1 MSTAGSAP
9 ARQRGSAVARRSYP
23 KTPTVKIVHTSDW
36 HVGRR
41 WKGIQ
46 RLDELEAVLEHLAAF
61 IEKESIDLVLHTG
74 DVFESRNPPA
84 EAEQLVNRF
93 LVRVGRT
100 GAQMLVIAGNH
111 DDPLRLDA
119 RSMLTELVNVRI
131 LGRPRPASRGGTRTV
146 ETRRGEKAIVAALP
160 FASPGAWVSAL
171 DIAGEEASARSRY
184 ARMFEHAVQDL
195 CSAFRPDAVN
205 LLMAHT
211 HIEGAVFGESE
222 RRVHIGQDWAA
233 RPEALPSTASYIALG
248 HIHKPQQIEVPV
260 PAWYAGSLLQMDFGE
275 AGEEKSFVVVTA
287 SPGKPATVEHV
298 PYEGGLPLVD
308 LRATLAELEAE
319 ADQLREGWLRVTV
332 PLTERDPDLN
342 RKVRELL
349 PNALVVRAEL
359 PVAEEPPDIGLEI
372 GVSPVRHY
380 GAYHRRVYQRE
391 ADLDVLETFQ
401 DLYDGASLE
410 D

>member
-1 MSTAGSAP
+1 M
-9 ARQRGSAVARRSYP
+9 
-23 KTPTVKIVHTSDW
+23 KIVHTSDW

-46 RLDELEAVLEHLAAF
+46 RLDELEAVLDHLAAF
-61 IEKESIDLVLHTG
+61 IEEQSIDLVLHTG

-93 LVRVGRT
+93 LVRVGRS
-100 GAQMLVIAGNH
+100 GAHMLVIAGNH

-119 RSMLTELVNVRI
+119 RSLLTEFVNVQI
-131 LGRPRPASRGGTRTV
+131 LGRPRPASRGGTRTLV
-146 ETRRGEKAIVAALP
+146 TRCGEKAIVAALP

-171 DIAGEEASARSRY
+171 DLAGEEASARRQY
-184 ARMFEHAVQDL
+184 ARMFERAVRNL
-195 CSAFRPDAVN
+195 CGAFRKDAVN

-211 HIEGAVFGESE
+211 HIEGALFGESE
-222 RRVHIGQDWAA
+222 RRVHIGEDWAA
-233 RPEALPSTASYIALG
+233 SPEALPSTASYIALG
-248 HIHKPQQIEVPV
+248 HIHKPQKIEGPV
-260 PAWYAGSLLQMDFGE
+260 PAYYAGSLLQMDFGE
-275 AGEEKSFVVVTA
+275 AGEEKNFVVVTA

-308 LRATLAELEAE
+308 LRASLAELEE
-319 ADQLREGWLRVTV
+319 TADQHRTGWLRVTV

-359 PVAEEPPDIGLEI
+359 PEAEEPSEIRLETGI
-372 GVSPVRHY
+372 PPVGHY
-380 GAYHRRVYQRE
+380 AAYHLRVHQHPAE
-391 ADLDVLETFQ
+391 LAVLDTFQ
-401 DLYDGASLE
+401 DLYDEASGE

>member
-1 MSTAGSAP
+1 M
-9 ARQRGSAVARRSYP
+9 
-23 KTPTVKIVHTSDW
+23 KIVHTSDW

-46 RLDELEAVLEHLAAF
+46 RLDELEAVLDHLAAF
-61 IEKESIDLVLHTG
+61 IEEQSIDLVLHTG

-93 LVRVGRT
+93 LVRVGRS
-100 GAQMLVIAGNH
+100 GAHMLVIAGNH

-119 RSMLTELVNVRI
+119 RSLLTEFVNVQI
-131 LGRPRPASRGGTRTV
+131 LGRPRPASRGGTRTLV
-146 ETRRGEKAIVAALP
+146 TRCGEKAIVAALP

-171 DIAGEEASARSRY
+171 DLAGEEASARRQY
-184 ARMFEHAVQDL
+184 ARMFERAVRNL
-195 CSAFRPDAVN
+195 CGAFRKDAVN

-211 HIEGAVFGESE
+211 HIEGALFGESE
-222 RRVHIGQDWAA
+222 RRVHIGEDWAA
-233 RPEALPSTASYIALG
+233 SPEALPSTASYIALG
-248 HIHKPQQIEVPV
+248 HIHKPQKIEGPV
-260 PAWYAGSLLQMDFGE
+260 PAYYAGSLLQMDFGE
-275 AGEEKSFVVVTA
+275 AGEEKNFVVVTA

-308 LRATLAELEAE
+308 LRASLAELEE
-319 ADQLREGWLRVTV
+319 TADQHRTGWLRVTV

-342 RKVRELL
+342 RKVRDLL

-359 PVAEEPPDIGLEI
+359 PEAEEPSEIRLETGI
-372 GVSPVRHY
+372 PPVGHY
-380 GAYHRRVYQRE
+380 AAYHLRVHQHPAE
-391 ADLDVLETFQ
+391 LAVLDTFQ
-401 DLYDGASLE
+401 DLYDEASGE

>member
-1 MSTAGSAP
+1 M
-9 ARQRGSAVARRSYP
+9 
-23 KTPTVKIVHTSDW
+23 KIVHTSDW

-46 RLDELEAVLEHLAAF
+46 RFDELEAVLDHLAAF
-61 IEKESIDLVLHTG
+61 VEEESVDLVLHTG

-93 LVRVGRT
+93 LVRVGRS

-119 RSMLTELVNVRI
+119 RSLLTEFVHVQI
-131 LGRPRPASRGGTRTV
+131 LGRPRPASRGGTRTLS
-146 ETRRGEKAIVAALP
+146 TRCGEKAVVAALP

-171 DIAGEEASARSRY
+171 DLAGEEASARSKY
-184 ARMFEHAVQDL
+184 ARMFERAVQNL
-195 CSAFRPDAVN
+195 CGPFRPDAVN

-211 HIEGAVFGESE
+211 HVEGALFGESE
-222 RRVHIGQDWAA
+222 RRVHIGEDWAA
-233 RPEALPSTASYIALG
+233 SPKALPSTASYVALG
-248 HIHKPQQIEVPV
+248 HIHKPQKIAGPV
-260 PAWYAGSLLQMDFGE
+260 PAYYAGSLLQMDFGE
-275 AGEEKSFVVVTA
+275 AGEEKSFTVVTV
-287 SPGKPATVEHV
+287 SPGKPAKIMQV
-298 PYEGGLPLVD
+298 PYAGGRPLVD
-308 LRATLAELEAE
+308 LRASLAELEQT
-319 ADQLREGWLRVTV
+319 ADRYRTGWLRVTV

-359 PVAEEPPDIGLEI
+359 PETEEPQVIRLET
-372 GVSPVRHY
+372 GASPVEHY
-380 GAYHRRVYQRE
+380 RAYHLRMHQRE
-391 ADLDVLETFQ
+391 AEPDVLETFQ
-401 DLYDGASLE
+401 NFYDQAFAE

>member
-1 MSTAGSAP
+1 M
-9 ARQRGSAVARRSYP
+9 
-23 KTPTVKIVHTSDW
+23 KIVHTSDW

-61 IEKESIDLVLHTG
+61 IEREPVDLVLHTG

-93 LVRVGRT
+93 LLRVGRA
-100 GAQMLVIAGNH
+100 GAHMLVIAGNH

-119 RSMLTELVNVRI
+119 RSLLTELVNVQI
-131 LGRPRPASRGGTRTV
+131 LGRPRPASRGGTRTI

-171 DIAGEEASARSRY
+171 DIVGEETSARRKY
-184 ARMFEHAVQDL
+184 ARMFERAVKDL
-195 CSAFRPDAVN
+195 CGAFRPDAVN

-211 HIEGAVFGESE
+211 HIEGALFGESE
-222 RRVHIGQDWAA
+222 RRVHIGEDWAA
-233 RPEALPSTASYIALG
+233 SPKVLPSTASYIALG
-248 HIHKPQQIEVPV
+248 HIHMPQQIEA
-260 PAWYAGSLLQMDFGE
+260 PAPAYYAGSLLQMDFGE
-275 AGEEKSFVVVTA
+275 AGEEKTFVVVEA
-287 SPGKPATVEHV
+287 SPGRPATVEHV
-298 PYEGGLPLVD
+298 PYEGGLPLFD
-308 LRATLAELEAE
+308 LRATLEELEE
-319 ADQLREGWLRVTV
+319 TADEHRTGWLRVTV
-332 PLTERDPDLN
+332 PLTEKDPDLN

-359 PVAEEPPDIGLEI
+359 PEPEEPSDIRLEP
-372 GVSPVRHY
+372 GVSPVGHY
-380 GAYHRRVYQRE
+380 GAYHLRAHQQE
-391 ADLDVLETFQ
+391 ADWAVLETFQ
-401 DLYDGASLE
+401 NLYDQASVE

>member
-1 MSTAGSAP
+1 M
-9 ARQRGSAVARRSYP
+9 
-23 KTPTVKIVHTSDW
+23 KIVHTSDW

-46 RLDELEAVLEHLAAF
+46 RLDELEAVLDHLAAF
-61 IEKESIDLVLHTG
+61 IEKHSIDLVLHTG

-100 GAQMLVIAGNH
+100 GAHMLVLAGNH

-119 RSMLTELVNVRI
+119 RSLLTEFVNVQI
-131 LGRPRPASRGGTRTV
+131 IGRPRPALHGGTRII
-146 ETRRGEKAIVAALP
+146 ETRCGEKAVIAALP

-171 DIAGEEASARSRY
+171 DLVGEEASARSKY
-184 ARMFEHAVQDL
+184 ARMFELAVQDL
-195 CSAFRPDAVN
+195 CAGFQEDAVN

-211 HIEGAVFGESE
+211 HIEGAIFGESE
-222 RRVHIGQDWAA
+222 RRVHIGADWAA
-233 RPEALPSTASYIALG
+233 SPEALPSTASYIALG
-248 HIHKPQQIEVPV
+248 HLHKPQKIDGPV
-260 PAWYAGSLLQMDFGE
+260 PAYYAGSLLQMDFGE
-275 AGEEKSFVVVTA
+275 AGEEKTFLVVTV
-287 SPGKPATVEHV
+287 SPGKPATVEPV
-298 PYEGGLPLVD
+298 AYEGGLPLVD
-308 LRATLAELEAE
+308 IHASLTELEE
-319 ADQLREGWLRVTV
+319 TADRYREGWLRVTV
-332 PLTERDPDLN
+332 PLTEKDPDLN

-359 PVAEEPPDIGLEI
+359 PEAEEQPEIHLET
-372 GVSPVRHY
+372 GVSPAGHY

-401 DLYDGASLE
+401 DFYDEASLE
-410 D
+410 A

>member
-1 MSTAGSAP
+1 M
-9 ARQRGSAVARRSYP
+9 
-23 KTPTVKIVHTSDW
+23 KIVHTSDW

-61 IEKESIDLVLHTG
+61 IEEQSIDLVLHTG

-93 LVRVGRT
+93 LVRVGRA

-119 RSMLTELVNVRI
+119 RSLLTEFVNVQI
-131 LGRPRPASRGGTRTV
+131 IGRPRPASQGGTRTI
-146 ETRRGEKAIVAALP
+146 ETRRGETAVVAALP

-171 DIAGEEASARSRY
+171 DLAGEEASARREY
-184 ARMFEHAVQDL
+184 AQMFERAVQDL
-195 CSAFRPDAVN
+195 CGAFRQDAVN

-211 HIEGAVFGESE
+211 HLEGAIFGDSE
-222 RRVHIGQDWAA
+222 RRVHISEDWAA
-233 RPEALPSTASYIALG
+233 APESLPSTASYIALG
-248 HIHKPQQIEVPV
+248 HLHKPQKIDGPV
-260 PAWYAGSLLQMDFGE
+260 PAYYAGSLLQMDFGE
-275 AGEEKSFVVVTA
+275 AGEEKTFIVVTA
-287 SPGKPATVEHV
+287 SPGKPANPSDIEHI

-308 LRATLAELEAE
+308 LRASLAEIEE
-319 ADQLREGWLRVTV
+319 SADNYRTGWLRVTV
-332 PLTERDPDLN
+332 PLTEKDPDLN

-349 PNALVVRAEL
+349 PNALVVRADL
-359 PVAEEPPDIGLEI
+359 PEAEEPADFRLET
-372 GVSPVRHY
+372 GAPPVGHY
-380 GAYHRRVYQRE
+380 CAYHLREHQHE
-391 ADLDVLETFQ
+391 ADPAVLETFQ
-401 DLYDGASLE
+401 DLYDQATVE

>member
-1 MSTAGSAP
+1 M
-9 ARQRGSAVARRSYP
+9 
-23 KTPTVKIVHTSDW
+23 KIVHTSDW

-61 IEKESIDLVLHTG
+61 IEEESVDLVLHSG

-93 LVRVGRT
+93 LVRVGRS

-119 RSMLTELVNVRI
+119 RSLLTELVNVQI
-131 LGRPRPASRGGTRTV
+131 LGRPRSASQGGTRTI
-146 ETRRGEKAIVAALP
+146 ETRCGEKAVVAALP

-171 DIAGEEASARSRY
+171 DIADGEASARSKY
-184 ARMFEHAVQDL
+184 ARMFERAVQDL
-195 CSAFRPDAVN
+195 CGAFRKDAVN
-205 LLMAHT
+205 LLVAHT
-211 HIEGAVFGESE
+211 HIEGALFGESE
-222 RRVHIGQDWAA
+222 RRVHIGEDWAA
-233 RPEALPSTASYIALG
+233 SPEALPSQASYIALG
-248 HIHKPQQIEVPV
+248 HIHKPQKIDGPV
-260 PAWYAGSLLQMDFGE
+260 PTYYAGSLLQMDFGE
-275 AGEEKSFVVVTA
+275 AGEEKTFIVVTA
-287 SPGKPATVEHV
+287 SPGKPGKSTKIEHV

-308 LRATLAELEAE
+308 LRASLAELEEA
-319 ADQLREGWLRVTV
+319 ADQHRTGWLRVTV

-359 PVAEEPPDIGLEI
+359 PEVEEAPEVRLET
-372 GVSPVRHY
+372 GVSPVGHY
-380 GAYHRRVYQRE
+380 RAYHLRVHQQE
-391 ADLDVLETFQ
+391 ADWAVLETFQ
-401 DLYDGASLE
+401 NLYDQASVE

>member
-1 MSTAGSAP
+1 M
-9 ARQRGSAVARRSYP
+9 R
-23 KTPTVKIVHTSDW
+23 IVHTSDW

-46 RLDELEAVLEHLAAF
+46 RLDELEAVLDNLATF
-61 IEKESIDLVLHTG
+61 IERESIDLVLHSG

-93 LVRVGRT
+93 LVRVGRS

-119 RSMLTELVNVRI
+119 RSLLTRFVNVQI
-131 LGRPRPASRGGTRTV
+131 LGRPRPASQGGTWTL
-146 ETRRGEKAIVAALP
+146 ETRRGEKAVVAALP

-171 DIAGEEASARSRY
+171 DIAGEEASARSQY
-184 ARMFEHAVQDL
+184 ARMFALAVQDL
-195 CSAFRPDAVN
+195 SGAFRPDAVN

-211 HIEGAVFGESE
+211 HLEGAIFGESE
-222 RRVHIGQDWAA
+222 RRVHIGADWAA
-233 RPEALPSTASYIALG
+233 SPEALPTTASYIALG
-248 HIHKPQQIEVPV
+248 HMHKPQRMAGPV
-260 PAWYAGSLLQMDFGE
+260 PAYYAGSLLQMDFGE
-275 AGEEKSFVVVTA
+275 AGEEKTFIVVTA
-287 SPGKPATVEHV
+287 SPGQPATVEHV

-308 LRATLAELEAE
+308 LRASLAELEQT
-319 ADQLREGWLRVTV
+319 ADNYRTGWLRVTV

-359 PVAEEPPDIGLEI
+359 PEVEEPEDIRLEKGI
-372 GVSPVRHY
+372 SPVEHY
-380 GAYHRRVYQRE
+380 AAYHLRMHQQP
-391 ADLDVLETFQ
+391 ADWSVLEAFRN
-401 DLYDGASLE
+401 LYDQASLE